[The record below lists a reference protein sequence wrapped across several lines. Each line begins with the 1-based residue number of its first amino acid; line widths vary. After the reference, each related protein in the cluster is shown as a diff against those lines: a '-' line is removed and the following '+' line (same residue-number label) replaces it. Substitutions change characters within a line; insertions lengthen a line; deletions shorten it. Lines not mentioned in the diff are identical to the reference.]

1 MENKI
6 VLTPDKKYTIK
17 ARSYENGF
25 QVKNK
30 AGHVKGKFI
39 KSGIARSLDTPRDKM
54 IKGNATNE
62 CYDGVKCKSP
72 VIQPRAPDRFL
83 IGGRHNKF
91 RCSVDNVSHAST
103 DLSKYELLR
112 NLSFSNCNSD
122 EGCSGNTCSKNSS
135 PVEYSVKDEHLERYF
150 RSAELWSN
158 NSTCGDQDSVLPNVT
173 E

>member
-6 VLTPDKKYTIK
+6 NLTPEKKYNNK

-30 AGHVKGKFI
+30 AGQVKGKFI
-39 KSGIARSLDTPRDKM
+39 KNGAARSLDTPRDKS
-54 IKGNATNE
+54 IKDNSTNE
-62 CYDGVKCKSP
+62 ISDGVKYKSP
-72 VIQPRAPDRFL
+72 VIQPRAPEGFL
-83 IGGRHNKF
+83 SGGRHNKF

-122 EGCSGNTCSKNSS
+122 EGCSGNTCSKHPS
-135 PVEYSVKDEHLERYF
+135 PVELTVKDEHLERYF

-158 NSTCGDQDSVLPNVT
+158 NSTCGDQGSALPNVT